1 MTPAFAVNPTPHNE
15 WDFDFIGIA
24 VFQDSNN
31 LNTLRISIPVVY
43 HGKMSLGTVEVNAIV
58 TSPDGKIKLH
68 SGLIRDMKIGESQ
81 V

>member
-1 MTPAFAVNPTPHNE
+1 
-15 WDFDFIGIA
+15 
-24 VFQDSNN
+24 
-31 LNTLRISIPVVY
+31 VVY